1 MGTWKNEYHA
11 RQLQNSFRQ
20 HEPSGLRS
28 ASFRHEMEFCRQWLS
43 TDRPNVPGTGVSVQQ
58 PQVFSKTIANY
69 FPPMSTV
76 NGQTTTF
83 AYDEANQLVS
93 KTLPDGTTVTFG
105 YDAAGRLVREGDR
118 HYAYGWLDKVLAV
131 TGADGETLAAYAYGL
146 DGQLASATVGGA
158 TEEFLWDGLA
168 LVRRGA
174 TGYLNEPHANGGSPL
189 LSSGGAILFN
199 DLLGST
205 LGTLGGNGEYR
216 AVSLTAFGD
225 TEDAGAFFTGK
236 PKVDGLGYAFL
247 LRSYRP
253 DHGKWLTADPLG
265 YPDGWNQMA
274 YCNNQCYQFFDCLGA
289 CVVNCVD
296 MYNNLNVQNITG
308 AEQLVVMESGT
319 NGHGAGFSV
328 SRNIAVYRPNSATPY
343 IVIIPIGISF
353 GSILPRSADV
363 NQGTVVK
370 YTPHS
375 ISYSD
380 SMIENPFY
388 EMVAGHERG
397 HAQAFLHVM
406 VSQISSILTS
416 REGID
421 NILDEAIVKSIC
433 NDVIDE
439 VWETYKLQSLAYAN
453 TYTRNAFDLTWER
466 LPDDADGNNRWRKLE

>member
-274 YCNNQCYQFFDCLGA
+274 YCNNWVIDCFDRKGA
-289 CVVNCVD
+289 DIYHVADFDGCGHSGLIIGNSTIGYFAMD
-296 MYNNLNVQNITG
+296 NGGTGSGGYNGGSVETIESVLAHRHATASAALTDLSGNRTG
-308 AEQLVVMESGT
+308 ADEFDHVQKWHTSTSQDLAAVIAAKDSIDSDHNLLTNNCMATVDAALDAAGENHVSASSLAGLMFPFPPGLGEVVEIMGIDVTHPLV
-319 NGHGAGFSV
+319 
-328 SRNIAVYRPNSATPY
+328 YY
-343 IVIIPIGISF
+343 Y
-353 GSILPRSADV
+353 V
-363 NQGTVVK
+363 NLV
-370 YTPHS
+370 
-375 ISYSD
+375 YSD
-380 SMIENPFY
+380 ELDY
-388 EMVAGHERG
+388 ESFKNG
-397 HAQAFLHVM
+397 L
-406 VSQISSILTS
+406 
-416 REGID
+416 
-421 NILDEAIVKSIC
+421 
-433 NDVIDE
+433 
-439 VWETYKLQSLAYAN
+439 
-453 TYTRNAFDLTWER
+453 
-466 LPDDADGNNRWRKLE
+466 LE